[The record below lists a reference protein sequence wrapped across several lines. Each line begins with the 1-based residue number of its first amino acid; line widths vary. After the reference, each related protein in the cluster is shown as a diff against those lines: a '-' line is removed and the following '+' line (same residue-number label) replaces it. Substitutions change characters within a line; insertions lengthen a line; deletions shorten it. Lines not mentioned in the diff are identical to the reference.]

1 MQTAGR
7 CITNMTEDQFYVE
20 NILLDTGSQQTFIS
34 DRVADELKLKPL
46 CKVDMGVI
54 TFLNTKEWKMKLN
67 EYEIVVKSLYAD

>member
-1 MQTAGR
+1 
-7 CITNMTEDQFYVE
+7 MTEDQFYVE

-54 TFLNTKEWKMKLN
+54 TFLNTKE
-67 EYEIVVKSLYAD
+67 